1 MTENEISK
9 YTLDFCIKIHRT
21 LGPGLLESAYEDCLI
36 YEFQKAGICCERQV
50 KIPLIYEGKSLGD
63 GFRADIVVENKVIIE
78 LKAVREL
85 DSIHYAQLKT
95 YLKMS
100 GIKLGLLVNFGEMR
114 LVNGFHRLVNG
125 L

>member
-1 MTENEISK
+1 M
-9 YTLDFCIKIHRT
+9 
-21 LGPGLLESAYEDCLI
+21 
-36 YEFQKAGICCERQV
+36 YEFQKAGIRCESQV
-50 KIPLIYEGKSLGD
+50 KIPLIYEGKYLGD
-63 GFRADIVVENKVIIE
+63 GFKADIIVEDKVIIE
-78 LKAVREL
+78 LKALQEL

-114 LVNGFHRLVNG
+114 LVNGFHRIVNG

>member
-9 YTLDFCIKIHRT
+9 YTLDYCIKIHRT
-21 LGPGLLESAYEDCLI
+21 LGPGLLESAYEDCLM
-36 YEFQKAGICCERQV
+36 YEFQKAGIRCESQV
-50 KIPLIYEGKSLGD
+50 KIPLIYEGKYLGD
-63 GFRADIVVENKVIIE
+63 GFKADIIVEDKVIIE
-78 LKAVREL
+78 LKALQEL

-114 LVNGFHRLVNG
+114 LVNGFHRIVNG